1 MTRNAIQHLLGAV
14 LQQDPAGPTDG
25 ELLSRFVERRDEA
38 AFEALVRRH
47 GSMVWGVC
55 RRVLTS
61 HQDAEDAF
69 QATFLVLARKAAAV
83 VPRAMVANWLYGVA
97 HQAALHAARTAARR
111 NQWERQVTSM
121 PEPAVTDNDPWP
133 DLQPILDQELSR
145 LPDKYRAV
153 VVLCDLEGKGRK
165 EAARQ
170 LGCPEGTVA
179 GRLARARAMLAKRLT
194 RRGVTLSSAAL
205 AVVLSQKAASGCAPV
220 SVIASTIKSTSLIAA
235 GQVANG
241 VTSANVAILTERV
254 LKMML
259 INRLRKVTIGL
270 LVLAAFA
277 LGGGLLVHQ
286 ATAGQEKPQLPS
298 GVLPGTQGERS
309 SGAVPNEARKEAPP
323 ADAGQQAQ
331 KKEPE
336 KEEPAKLQGI
346 WKLTEFIPGGERNRV
361 LIKLETKDAK
371 LGAELVVAKQF
382 SGGKLKDFRVEGKT
396 ISFTIDSPNEEFT
409 FEGRLT
415 GDGKKILGMFRFRIP
430 RGGIV
435 PGADNGPAMLTPTNA
450 RIIGDRDLM
459 VQNLDL
465 NKAMRMTGKERITA
479 IQDLLKKDPDSPAV
493 LWVVHQALRLSA
505 REKDVGLDY
514 KDLVNRADAVA
525 SAGGPALERRE
536 AMLLAELLAN
546 IGQTDLALEQ
556 AHRAEKLLAKD
567 APLSE
572 QASFLTLL
580 ETVLKT
586 AGKEDQLKEVRG
598 RLKKIEAELDKQYL
612 ASVPIKP
619 TPSTMH
625 PKNGRVVVL
634 ELFNV
639 GAQVPVSAG
648 PETAF
653 DALLKTYPS
662 SDVVLLQYH
671 PQFILGIDPLS
682 SPDGD
687 ARWNYY
693 RRLFADKIK
702 SSLGPTAIFN
712 GKGPKTVGGG
722 VDVSRSRYQGFSEG
736 LSIWFDA
743 EAGPKLKLTAT
754 EKEGK
759 IDIQATVNDLEE
771 PGKDKRL
778 RLVLV
783 EESVHYAGASG
794 IRIHNRVVRSMPG
807 GPAGFTLKEAN
818 SKQTATVDL
827 AELKKQLADYLE
839 EVYKKRPTPDREGM
853 AGRPLPIEKRP
864 LELKNL
870 KLVALVQDDKTG
882 EILQAGGV
890 DLGAGK
896 TEK

>member
-1 MTRNAIQHLLGAV
+1 MTRNAIQYLRGLV
-14 LQQDPAGPTDG
+14 LQQAPAGPTDG
-25 ELLSRFVERRDEA
+25 ELLSHFVEQREET
-38 AFEALVRRH
+38 AFAALVRRH

-55 RRVLTS
+55 RRVLTN

-111 NQWERQVTSM
+111 KERERQVSSM

-145 LPDKYRAV
+145 LPDKYRTV

-170 LGCPEGTVA
+170 LGCSEGTVA

-205 AVVLSQKAASGCAPV
+205 AVMLSQKAASGCAPG
-220 SVIASTIKSTSLIAA
+220 SVVASTIKSASLFAA

-241 VTSANVAILTERV
+241 AISANAAILTEGV

-259 INRLRKVTIGL
+259 INKLSTVAISL

-286 ATAGQEKPQLPS
+286 ATAGQEEPRLPS
-298 GVLPGTQGERS
+298 GAILGTQGKRS
-309 SGAVPNEARKEAPP
+309 SSAVPNEAGKEAPL
-323 ADAGQQAQ
+323 AGAGQQAE

-336 KEEPAKLQGI
+336 KEEPAKIEGT
-346 WKLTEFIPGGERNRV
+346 WKLKAYIPGGEINHF
-361 LIKLETKDAK
+361 LIKIETTDAK
-371 LGAELVVAKQF
+371 SSAKLVVAKQF
-382 SGGKLKDFRVEGKT
+382 PGAAKIKDFRVEGKA
-396 ISFTIDSPNEEFT
+396 IHFTIDSTEAEFN

-415 GDGKKILGMFRFRIP
+415 SDGKKILGMFRLREYRALSSQTGP
-430 RGGIV
+430 RF
-435 PGADNGPAMLTPTNA
+435 NGPAMLTPTDA
-450 RIIGDRDLM
+450 KTIGDRDVM
-459 VQNLDL
+459 AQNPDL

-479 IQDLLKKDPDSPAV
+479 LLDLLKKDSDSPAV
-493 LWVVHQALRLSA
+493 LPVVHAALRLSA
-505 REKDVGLDY
+505 TEKDVGLDY

-525 SAGGPALERRE
+525 AACGPAIQREE
-536 AMLLAELLAN
+536 AMVLAGLLAK
-546 IGQTDLALEQ
+546 IDGQTDLALEQ

-572 QASFLTLL
+572 QVRVLTSL

-586 AGKEDQLKEVRG
+586 AGEEDQLKEVRG
-598 RLKKIEAELDKQYL
+598 RLNQIEAELDKEYL
-612 ASVPIKP
+612 ARVPPFKH
-619 TPSTMH
+619 TRSTLH
-625 PKNGRVVVL
+625 PKNGRVVVM

-639 GAQVPVSAG
+639 GAHSLVSAG
-648 PETAF
+648 PEVAF
-653 DALLKTYPS
+653 DALLKTYQS
-662 SDVVLLQYH
+662 GDVVLLQYH
-671 PQFILGIDPLS
+671 PQFNEGVDPLS

-693 RRLFADKIK
+693 RRLHAGKIQF
-702 SSLGPTAIFN
+702 SLEPTAIFN
-712 GKGPKTVGGG
+712 GKEPKGVGGLMQM
-722 VDVSRSRYQGFSEG
+722 SKSRYQGFCEG
-736 LSIWFDA
+736 ISIWFDA

-759 IDIQATVNDLEE
+759 IDIQATVNDLED
-771 PGKDKRL
+771 PAKDKRL

-783 EESVHYAGASG
+783 EESVHYAGGSG
-794 IRIHNRVVRSMPG
+794 IRIHHRVVRSMPG
-807 GPAGFTLKEAN
+807 GPAGFALKEAN

-827 AELKKQLADYLE
+827 AELKKQLADYIE
-839 EVYKKRPTPDREGM
+839 EANKKRP
-853 AGRPLPIEKRP
+853 LPSDKRP
-864 LELKNL
+864 LDLKNL

-882 EILQAGGV
+882 EILQATEV
-890 DLGAGK
+890 DLGA
-896 TEK
+896 EKNEK

>member
-1 MTRNAIQHLLGAV
+1 MTRNAIQHLLGTV

-25 ELLSRFVERRDEA
+25 ELLSRFVEQRDEA

-55 RRVLTS
+55 RRVLTN
-61 HQDAEDAF
+61 HQDAEDVF

-83 VPRAMVANWLYGVA
+83 VPRAMVPNWLYGVA

-111 NQWERQVTSM
+111 KERERQVTSM

-165 EAARQ
+165 EAGRQ

-220 SVIASTIKSTSLIAA
+220 SVVSSTIKSASLFAA

-241 VTSANVAILTERV
+241 AISANVAILTEKV
-254 LKMML
+254 LKTML
-259 INRLRKVTIGL
+259 INKLKTVAIGL

-277 LGGGLLVHQ
+277 FGGGLLVHQ
-286 ATAGQEKPQLPS
+286 ATAGQEKSQLP
-298 GVLPGTQGERS
+298 
-309 SGAVPNEARKEAPP
+309 SGAVPNEARKGAPP
-323 ADAGQQAQ
+323 AGAGQQAE
-331 KKEPE
+331 KEEPAT
-336 KEEPAKLQGI
+336 EEPAKLQGT
-346 WKLTEFIPGGERNRV
+346 WKLTEFISGGERNRF
-361 LIKLETKDAK
+361 LIKIETADAK
-371 LGAELVVAKQF
+371 PSAKLVVAKQ
-382 SGGKLKDFRVEGKT
+382 SPGGTKLTEFRVDGKT
-396 ISFTIDSPNEEFT
+396 IHFTIESTESVLT
-409 FEGRLT
+409 FEGRPT
-415 GDGKKILGMFRFRIP
+415 RDGKKIVGMYQIRMP
-430 RGGIV
+430 RLAVALPGG
-435 PGADNGPAMLTPTNA
+435 DNGAGMLTPTDA
-450 RIIGDRDLM
+450 RTIEARDEM
-459 VQNLDL
+459 VQALDL
-465 NKAMRMTGKERITA
+465 NKAMRMSGKERLTA
-479 IQDLLKKDPDSPAV
+479 FQELLKKDPESPAV
-493 LWVVHQALRLSA
+493 LWGVHQALRLSA
-505 REKDVGLDY
+505 REKDVGFDY
-514 KDLVNRADAVA
+514 KDLVKRAETVA

-536 AMLLAELLAN
+536 AMILAELLAN
-546 IGQTDLALEQ
+546 IDGQTDLALEQ
-556 AHRAEKLLAKD
+556 THRAEKLLGKNATL
-567 APLSE
+567 AE
-572 QASFLTLL
+572 QAGVLTLL
-580 ETVLKT
+580 ETALKT

-598 RLKKIEAELDKQYL
+598 RLSQVEAELDKQYL
-612 ASVPIKP
+612 ASLPFKP
-619 TPSTMH
+619 TPSTVH

-634 ELFNV
+634 ELFDV
-639 GAQVPVSAG
+639 IAQSPMSPG
-648 PETAF
+648 PEAAF
-653 DALLKTYPS
+653 DGLLKTYPS
-662 SDVVLLQYH
+662 GDVVLLQYH
-671 PQFILGIDPLS
+671 SQGNGGVDPLS

-693 RRLFADKIK
+693 RRLFTDKTR
-702 SSLGPTAIFN
+702 SSFEPTAIFN
-712 GKGPKTVGGG
+712 GKEPKRFGGG
-722 VDVSRSRYQGFSEG
+722 VSMSKSHYQGFSEG

-759 IDIQATVNDLEE
+759 IDIQATVNDLGE

-778 RLVLV
+778 RLLLV

-839 EVYKKRPTPDREGM
+839 EAYKKHPTPDREGM

-864 LELKNL
+864 LDLKNL

-882 EILQAGGV
+882 EILQAAEV

-896 TEK
+896 NEK